1 MFWFCSPYVSLM
13 QCDFNSNTDPVVGS
27 GCHLGIGLDWVVL
40 VFGPSQYGSFGP
52 GAACTVK
59 SLNRHWRPQ
68 LARKMKF
75 VKLLPVAFRKWS
87 PSEHCSQPL
96 AQGQTLPSWQ
106 EAGGGAQKARQPA
119 SQAASRGNWN
129 FGMENVQ
136 LCTMLMANGAR
147 CSTRLAIVS
156 VSHSRSAQGCEWVV
170 GRTYVYVHTY
180 VATAYQNLLHFK

>member
-1 MFWFCSPYVSLM
+1 MVAQRALQPA
-13 QCDFNSNTDPVVGS
+13 T
-27 GCHLGIGLDWVVL
+27 
-40 VFGPSQYGSFGP
+40 GP
-52 GAACTVK
+52 GPNFAILTGGWGRGTEGQPA
-59 SLNRHWRPQ
+59 
-68 LARKMKF
+68 
-75 VKLLPVAFRKWS
+75 
-87 PSEHCSQPL
+87 SQP
-96 AQGQTLPSWQ
+96 GS
-106 EAGGGAQKARQPA
+106 QPA

-170 GRTYVYVHTY
+170 GRTYTY